1 MYMYKDSIL
10 ILQLQYVQ
18 QMTSLQ
24 LYLIISKDYKQLNLN
39 TKYLQLENFN

>member
-24 LYLIISKDYKQLNLN
+24 LSLINSKDYKQLNLN